1 MPLFDIRGARRALP
15 VATTQPDDASFA
27 AAARAVVSEHLSTLL
42 GEQVVTVAEKPRSTA
57 DLLALDSTGR
67 PVVVQIMPRLTA
79 EGLLEA
85 LDVAGRASRLTRRDL
100 AAKHPGGPD
109 RFYATLRDF
118 FDAVPVTRHERP
130 TSGAVRLVI
139 VCADVDAAL
148 LPTVDF
154 LRSGA
159 GHVEVLH
166 VGLVAGSGGQRLID
180 ISPRETR
187 TASAVSAAR
196 LAVEHALTGAV
207 PVVPPEAEVPGQLRS
222 AFGSVTPPVG
232 ASPPP
237 VVNPSA
243 SPVAAAQPAPP
254 TLVPA
259 QPDASP
265 TGPDESVAYVPVF
278 LDLPQGLPA
287 LPGRPSDLPVP
298 GADQDVSPVL
308 DLLAPPRDS
317 SSVVGPIDADL
328 AELAR
333 ALDEPLPL
341 VWLRH
346 RRGERFEVVLHPD
359 GSLHTEEG
367 VRYADPTWAASA
379 VSGGASSDGW
389 RVWRDGDHGRTLAE
403 LRA

>member
-67 PVVVQIMPRLTA
+67 PVVVQIMPQLTA

-196 LAVEHALTGAV
+196 LAVEQALTGAV
-207 PVVPPEAEVPGQLRS
+207 PVVPPEAEVPGQVRS

-232 ASPPP
+232 VSP
-237 VVNPSA
+237 
-243 SPVAAAQPAPP
+243 
-254 TLVPA
+254 
-259 QPDASP
+259 P
-265 TGPDESVAYVPVF
+265 TGPDESSAYVPVF
-278 LDLPQGLPA
+278 LDLLQGLPA

-308 DLLAPPRDS
+308 DLLAPPRDP